1 MSSRKVLLV
10 CASSVTRALLSSLLA
25 SRGDEVSV
33 ADSLPRAVSLME
45 GFQPHAVIV
54 EASIVRASPDA
65 LDRLRHATTGP
76 VALLLADRGYS
87 DERRGAA
94 EMRAFGAGGFLPV
107 PPDSATLENAINGA
121 IGETSKASVAA
132 PALESEQGTA
142 SLPPADGE
150 QMARYIERLWSRLGT
165 LDAYQLLRVSSSASD
180 LEIKA
185 AFRER
190 ALEFHPDRQHPG
202 LDEEARERVY
212 QIFKRVSWAFRK
224 VGEPTA
230 RKEYNLAQQKTA
242 L

>member
-1 MSSRKVLLV
+1 
-10 CASSVTRALLSSLLA
+10 
-25 SRGDEVSV
+25 
-33 ADSLPRAVSLME
+33 
-45 GFQPHAVIV
+45 
-54 EASIVRASPDA
+54 
-65 LDRLRHATTGP
+65 
-76 VALLLADRGYS
+76 
-87 DERRGAA
+87 
-94 EMRAFGAGGFLPV
+94 MRAFGAGGFVPV
-107 PPDSATLENAINGA
+107 PPDSATLENAIKGA

-132 PALESEQGTA
+132 PALESEQGTE

-190 ALEFHPDRQHPG
+190 ALEFHPDRQNAA

-224 VGEPTA
+224 VGEPA
-230 RKEYNLAQQKTA
+230 SRKEYNFAQQKTA